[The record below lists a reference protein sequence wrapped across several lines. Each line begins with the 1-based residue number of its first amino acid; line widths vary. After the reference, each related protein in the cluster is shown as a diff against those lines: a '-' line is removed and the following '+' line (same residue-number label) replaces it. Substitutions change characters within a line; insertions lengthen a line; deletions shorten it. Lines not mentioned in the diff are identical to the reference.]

1 MTPEAPADRTTAPGG
16 LTILISTRGSARGGV
31 LDGAGRQ
38 TDVLRMRAI
47 LVLALLLAGAA
58 AAEAGDRNVLAPYR
72 FEPAPQTLSP
82 VEQQRAL
89 DYRNQVQSQL
99 RELEQERRGGV
110 LRSPRAERRLMDTRS
125 ELGRINR
132 ILEP

>member
-1 MTPEAPADRTTAPGG
+1 MRS
-16 LTILISTRGSARGGV
+16 TIL
-31 LDGAGRQ
+31 
-38 TDVLRMRAI
+38 
-47 LVLALLLAGAA
+47 AA
-58 AAEAGDRNVLAPYR
+58 AMAVLSLGPQVALAQATDPNVLAPYR

>member
-1 MTPEAPADRTTAPGG
+1 MR
-16 LTILISTRGSARGGV
+16 TIL
-31 LDGAGRQ
+31 L
-38 TDVLRMRAI
+38 
-47 LVLALLLAGAA
+47 LALLAIGAT

-72 FEPAPQTLSP
+72 FEPAPQALSP
-82 VEQQRAL
+82 IEQQRAL

-110 LRSPRAERRLMDTRS
+110 PRSPRAERRLMDTRG